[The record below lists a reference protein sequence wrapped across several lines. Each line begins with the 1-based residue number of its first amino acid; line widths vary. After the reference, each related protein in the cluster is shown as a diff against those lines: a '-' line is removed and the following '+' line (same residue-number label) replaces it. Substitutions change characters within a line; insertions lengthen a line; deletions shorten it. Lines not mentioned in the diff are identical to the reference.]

1 MSEEE
6 KKSISS
12 NLNEDEASINKLMQ
26 DKTKSVE
33 EIAALL
39 TQQQQSFAKSNE
51 NVIVSNFIKY
61 FEPLI
66 QNLDANV
73 EALR

>member
-12 NLNEDEASINKLMQ
+12 SLNEDENSINKIMQ

-39 TQQQQSFAKSNE
+39 THQQQSFAKSNE
-51 NVIVSNFIKY
+51 NVIVSNFVKY
-61 FEPLI
+61 FEPLV
-66 QNLDANV
+66 QNLDSNV